1 MATLVNTQDE
11 KPPYAITL
19 SEVGISNL
27 KTLITI
33 VRKNGQSFR
42 FITNVDVT
50 INLPAERK
58 GVHMSRLVESTSE
71 IFINAIDGNESIEML
86 NENIFRLL
94 KEKHPF
100 VTATISLKFE
110 FAWFLKTPVTNKQT
124 IEVYPVEFRSDY
136 REDNSIVH
144 RVTVKAFG
152 NTACPHA
159 LSVADGTR
167 THVQRA
173 ISALTIVGKAGRIPN
188 FEDIIDILEKS
199 FSSPTF
205 SVLKTED
212 EAWVVKT
219 MFENPKF
226 CEDVARNLLTSADK
240 EFKDDL
246 NFHAFVR
253 SEESIHKHDVIAKG
267 KIIRNVDLER
277 C

>member
-1 MATLVNTQDE
+1 MVTLVNTQDE
-11 KPPYAITL
+11 KPAYAVML

-33 VRKNGQSFR
+33 NRKKGQTFR
-42 FITNVDVT
+42 FITNVDITV
-50 INLPAERK
+50 NLPAERK
-58 GVHMSRLVESTSE
+58 GVHMSRLVESSSE
-71 IFINAIDGNESIEML
+71 IFVKATDGNESVEML
-86 NENIFRLL
+86 NEKVFGLL

-100 VTATISLKFE
+100 LTASIVLKFE
-110 FAWFLKTPVTNKQT
+110 FAWFLRTPVTDKQT
-124 IEVYPVEFRSDY
+124 IEVYPIEFRSDY
-136 REDNSIVH
+136 REDGSVIH

-159 LSVADGTR
+159 LSVADGKR

-173 ISALTIVGKAGRIPN
+173 ISELTVVAKATDLPN
-188 FEDIIDILEKS
+188 FEDLIDVIENS

-205 SVLKTED
+205 SVLKTQD
-212 EAWVVKT
+212 EAWVVNT

-226 CEDVARNLLTSADK
+226 CEDVARNLLVNAEEK
-240 EFKDDL
+240 FKGNI

-267 KIIRNVDLER
+267 RIIRIQDLEK